1 MSIIGCGLPSTV
13 DVGGRPVPINTSH
26 HCGVRVGSVLDDPAV
41 ADPVARA
48 AVLGNYFGELPAG
61 ADADA
66 LFEAAIRFYRRGEPA
81 PKKTKKRR
89 KSGPRVFDWEA
100 DACRLIADFQRF
112 YGLDITDPSL
122 HIHWWRFMA
131 LFDGLPGDTS
141 RTMQAMGVRA
151 RDLSDCRSRE
161 ERQLLHAQKKAVALP
176 PRTAAEVTLDI

>member
-1 MSIIGCGLPSTV
+1 MSIIGHGLPSAV
-13 DVGGRPVPINTSH
+13 DVGGRAVPINTSH
-26 HCGVRVGSVLDDPAV
+26 HCGVRVGAILDDPAV

-48 AVLGNYFGELPAG
+48 AVLGNYFGGLPAG

-81 PKKTKKRR
+81 PKRIR
-89 KSGPRVFDWEA
+89 KQSRPGPRVFDWEV
-100 DACRLIADFQRF
+100 DESRLVADFQRF

-122 HIHWWRFMA
+122 HIHWWRFVA

-141 RTMQAMGVRA
+141 QTMQAVGVRA
-151 RDLSDCRSRE
+151 RDLSDCGSRE
-161 ERQLLHAQKKAVALP
+161 GRQLLHAQKKAVALP